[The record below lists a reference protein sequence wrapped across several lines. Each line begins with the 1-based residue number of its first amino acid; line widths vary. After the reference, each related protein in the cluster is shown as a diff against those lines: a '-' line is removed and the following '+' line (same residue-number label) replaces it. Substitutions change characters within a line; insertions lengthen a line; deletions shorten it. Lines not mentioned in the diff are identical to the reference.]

1 MKFFTSKIFLFLSF
15 VIASNIALAQK
26 DKPTGWNLGI
36 VGDTSNVNTPT
47 SFGVA
52 LVGGGGNVNSAFRWM
67 ISKSGGGDAVVITA
81 SGTVDYNKEIF
92 ELGGLNSVQT
102 VNITSRDISDN
113 DSVYNIIKN
122 AEMLFIGGGDQ
133 SRYMHFWRGTKTQEA
148 INYLLREKKVPV
160 GGTSAGCAILS
171 GIYYSGEEGSVVSDE
186 VLKNPFIQGVTLY
199 NNDLLHVPYLEHII
213 TDQHYL
219 TRHRQGRHVSFLAR
233 IIKDWGIFA
242 DGIAPNE
249 RTAVCIDENGNAKV
263 FGESKAYFIKTDMS
277 KKPEMVKAN
286 TPLEWNDN
294 QRALFVYEIQGSDS
308 GAGNFSVADFNSE
321 KASGGKWYWWWVDNG
336 NLKMQLATD
345 TAKKYAMVIHG
356 GAGTILKKNMT
367 TQLEKEYTEALTN
380 ALQAGYKMIS
390 SGKSSLDAVQAAINI
405 LEDNP
410 LFNARKGAVF
420 THDGRNEM
428 DAAIM
433 DGSNLMAGAVAG
445 VSHVRN
451 PINAALAVMQKSEH
465 VMMSGEGADKFAKE
479 AGCVMVSPKYFY
491 TEARW
496 KALKEAIKED
506 SIKSKSHSYNLHKL
520 GTINPDYKF
529 GTVGAVALDHKGN
542 LAAGTSTGGMTNKRF
557 GRIGDS
563 PIIGAGTYANNKTC
577 AISCTGHGE
586 LFIKAV
592 AAYDVSC
599 LMEYKNMTLQEA
611 CEEVVL
617 KKLVQLHGEGGLI
630 GMDAKGNAAMVFNS
644 AGMYRGVK
652 NSDGEFLVAIYGN

>member
-1 MKFFTSKIFLFLSF
+1 MKNFSSRIIFFLGFII
-15 VIASNIALAQK
+15 VSNISFAQNS
-26 DKPTGWNLGI
+26 KPTGWNLGI
-36 VGDTSNVNTPT
+36 VGDTANVNTPT

-102 VNITSRDISDN
+102 VNITSRDIADN

-171 GIYYSGEEGSVVSDE
+171 GIYYSGEDGSVVSDE

-242 DGIAPNE
+242 NGIAPNE

-263 FGESKAYFIKTDMS
+263 FGESKAYFIRTELS
-277 KKPEMVKAN
+277 KKPEVVKAN
-286 TPLEWNDN
+286 TPLQWNDG
-294 QRALFVYEIQGSDS
+294 QKALHVYEIQGNDS
-308 GAGNFSVADFNSE
+308 GAGNFSVADFNSDQ
-321 KASGGKWYWWWVDNG
+321 ASGGKWYWWWVDNG
-336 NLKMQLATD
+336 ILKMQPATD
-345 TAKKYAMVIHG
+345 TSKKYAMVIHG

-367 TQLEKEYTEALTN
+367 PQLEAAYTTALTD
-380 ALQAGYKMIS
+380 ALKAGYKMIS
-390 SGKSSLDAVQAAINI
+390 TGRSSLDAVQAAINI

-410 LFNARKGAVF
+410 LFNAGKGSVF

-433 DGSNLMAGAVAG
+433 DGSSLKAGAVAG
-445 VSHVRN
+445 VSRVRN
-451 PINAALAVMQKSEH
+451 PINAARAVMEKSEH

-479 AGCVMVSPKYFY
+479 AGCVMVSPKYFF

-506 SIKSKSHSYNLHKL
+506 SIKAKLHAHNNSKL
-520 GTINPDYKF
+520 GTINSDYKF

-542 LAAGTSTGGMTNKRF
+542 IAAGTSTGGMTNKKF

-563 PIIGAGTYANNKTC
+563 PIIGVGTYANNLT
-577 AISCTGHGE
+577 AGISCTGWGE
-586 LFIKAV
+586 YFIRNVVAHDLSALIQYKGLSLKHAGEAV
-592 AAYDVSC
+592 I
-599 LMEYKNMTLQEA
+599 
-611 CEEVVL
+611 
-617 KKLVQLHGEGGLI
+617 KKVGDAGGDGGLI
-630 GMDAKGNAAMVFNS
+630 ALDKYGNVAMPFNTE
-644 AGMYRGVK
+644 GMYRGTVTQ
-652 NSDGEFLVAIYGN
+652 DGIIEVHIYKD